1 MAKEPE
7 PQSTGQGS
15 NSSFSVEAQLNAFRS
30 QLDQVGVVH
39 ELPGLLTLPGF
50 LFRNGKD
57 RSRRFSPSQLDAL
70 RRNDTDATQY
80 MTDGEFGLL
89 VVNNKDILAKHSE
102 TYRRALEAR
111 SQLLDRIK
119 PVEIIEMVRDIWG
132 KGEIKQTE
140 EDATLTYPYL
150 KVEEEWVSKAIHH
163 GPFHSSFPDA
173 SSPGYTT
180 YVNEKTGKWC
190 TSALQV
196 RESVGVY
203 FGNSEFHPSGY
214 NSDIYTI
221 GYDPSLS
228 ANGLADFFADF
239 ADGSIGRTLYG
250 VRIPKEIWRRP
261 DNLGILVTVPY
272 VLMPRRNVKKIR
284 EEDGVGQYVRST
296 YESTWFDQSASQQEI
311 TDYLVQQLQAQKA
324 VGQLPSQIEA
334 VELAKIEELKKRG
347 LFSEVTRDGMVFNR
361 GGNSWIHRG

>member
-7 PQSTGQGS
+7 PQSTGQGT
-15 NSSFSVEAQLNAFRS
+15 NPSFSVESQLNSFRS

-39 ELPGLLTLPGF
+39 EIPGLLTLPGF
-50 LFRNGKD
+50 LFRDSKD
-57 RSRRFSPSQLDAL
+57 RGRRFSPSQLDAL
-70 RRNDTDATQY
+70 RENDTDATHY
-80 MTDGEFGLL
+80 MIDGEFGLL
-89 VVNNKDILAKHSE
+89 VVNNEDILAKHAE
-102 TYRRALEAR
+102 TYRKALEAR

-119 PVEIIEMVRDIWG
+119 PVEIIEMVRDMWG

-140 EDATLTYPYL
+140 EDVTLTYPYL

-190 TSALQV
+190 ANTLQV
-196 RESVGVY
+196 RERVGVY

-214 NSDIYTI
+214 DSDIYTI

-228 ANGLADFFADF
+228 ANGLADFFAD
-239 ADGSIGRTLYG
+239 GSIVGTFYG
-250 VRIPKEIWRRP
+250 VRVPKEIWRRP

-272 VLMPRRNVKKIR
+272 VLIPRRNVKNFR
-284 EEDGVGQYVRST
+284 ERDGIGQYVRST

-311 TDYLVQQLQAQKA
+311 MDYLVQQLEAQRA
-324 VGQLPSQIEA
+324 IGQLPPQIEA

-361 GGNSWIHRG
+361 GGDSWIHRG